1 MTRVLTNCHP
11 SRFTFFCVPV
21 QAVMAAIIELA
32 EELDNLVG
40 PVCEQAQEH
49 IHNDECVLVY
59 GHSPLLEAFLKAA
72 ARKRRFQGNPFIS
85 SPSTHERFYLL
96 LTHVFAFVWLG
107 SGDCGRWAVARR
119 PQTRRIPSQGSLV
132 LSSRALL
139 FPRHVSN
146 ARTRTAF
153 ANRRRTTT
161 SP

>member
-1 MTRVLTNCHP
+1 
-11 SRFTFFCVPV
+11 
-21 QAVMAAIIELA
+21 MAAIIELA

-72 ARKRRFQGNPFIS
+72 ARKRRFQGNPFTY
-85 SPSTHERFYLL
+85 PSTHERFYLL
-96 LTHVFAFVWLG
+96 LTHVFASVWVG
-107 SGDCGRWAVARR
+107 SGDCGRRAVARR

-132 LSSRALL
+132 LSSRSLL
-139 FPRHVSN
+139 FPSHMSN
-146 ARTRTAF
+146 ARTRTTF
-153 ANRRRTTT
+153 TIRRRTTT